1 MTEMMTTGPSPAT
14 SSAGAPLEKVPLES
28 YVPPAKPSLIGFS
41 REEIAAKLGEIGVAP
56 AQRKMRVQQLWH
68 WMYVRGAQSFEAM
81 TSISKDMRKEL
92 ERHFTVARPEV
103 VAEQISNDGTRK
115 WLLRLP
121 SGDKVEKAHEVE
133 CVYIPETDRGTLCV
147 SSQVGCTLNC
157 SFCHTGTQR
166 LVRNLTAGEIVG
178 QIMVARDRLN
188 DWIDRETPNGN
199 RLITNVVMMGM
210 G

>member
-92 ERHFTVARPEV
+92 EQHFTVARPEV

-121 SGDKVEKAHEVE
+121 SGDSVERAHEVE
-133 CVYIPETDRGTLCV
+133 CVYIPETDRGTL
-147 SSQVGCTLNC
+147 
-157 SFCHTGTQR
+157 
-166 LVRNLTAGEIVG
+166 
-178 QIMVARDRLN
+178 
-188 DWIDRETPNGN
+188 
-199 RLITNVVMMGM
+199 
-210 G
+210 

>member
-1 MTEMMTTGPSPAT
+1 MQTMVEALNAS
-14 SSAGAPLEKVPLES
+14 APLEKVALET
-28 YVPPAKPSLIGFS
+28 YVPPAKPSLIGLS
-41 REEIAAKLGEIGVAP
+41 RAEIAERLAAIGVAP

-68 WMYVRGAQSFEAM
+68 WIYVRGAKNFDEM
-81 TSISKDMRKEL
+81 TSISKEMRAQL
-92 ERHFTVARPEV
+92 EAHFTVARPEV
-103 VAEQISNDGTRK
+103 AAEQISSDGTRK

-121 SGDKVEKAHEVE
+121 SGDSLEKAHEVE

-178 QIMVARDRLN
+178 QIMVARSPQRLGRPRNPDRQPPRHQCRHDGDGRAAL
-188 DWIDRETPNGN
+188 
-199 RLITNVVMMGM
+199 
-210 G
+210 